1 MSIIVVALAV
11 AYLLEV
17 WFETKAFIEYCRQLG
32 VRKWYVGEYLEGICD
47 HLSYPEFLVEHHGE
61 EFWVK
66 LVTCPICLAPWL
78 ALGFAILNLVA
89 TQHHTSLQSIL
100 GSAFLGL
107 TFRRLY
113 RMLMGDADHRS

>member
-66 LVTCPICLAPWL
+66 LVTCPICLAPL
-78 ALGFAILNLVA
+78 AGSGIRDFESSCNPASHVTTIHSGIGFSGIDVSA
-89 TQHHTSLQSIL
+89 SLS
-100 GSAFLGL
+100 
-107 TFRRLY
+107 
-113 RMLMGDADHRS
+113 DADG